1 MKTSA
6 ETAEK
11 LTVAEQYQA
20 MTDAGL
26 LASKTKLTKA
36 EVQKNLQTVLGK
48 EANIDE
54 AMSSLGLSVAMK
66 GEERQTVK
74 LTAKKLQEAYASGK
88 LTEAQAQELAMRFG
102 LSAAIKKQ
110 TASTLPQ
117 WIATLKA
124 SALVIWENVKA
135 TAAWLVTTPA
145 GWLTLTTAAFA
156 GFLVVAHKSTKSLEA
171 LRQEAK
177 DSKQSYDDLASE
189 VNSLNTELKTTEKR
203 FKELE
208 AIGYDNLSLVEQE
221 EYDRLVSTNNEL
233 ERELRIKEALAR
245 VAAAEAGNAAKDALT
260 TKTED
265 SPNQQPFYSDGTV
278 NVTKLSPVES
288 LNEYLNLASQQ
299 QQQLSDAKKALI
311 DFENTFTGTSEQ
323 MVQDKS
329 WKKLSADVSEAEKAV
344 QDTEQTISEK
354 YTAIEKD
361 SSGLVDSVGNVV
373 PGCEDIADEV
383 DNVTDRV
390 DNYFA
395 SVKDE
400 ANNASDAVD
409 ELNGKTNNSTTP
421 EFKISDETNVKTID
435 DFQKKLS
442 TLSAAMK
449 KVQESSLG
457 SSELMDLQQE
467 FPSLVGSTDDLNVAL
482 SNLVNESLEDII
494 STFSELGASDDLIN
508 LFKQM
513 AIEAQNVVPS
523 IDTLMA
529 KIESCDELISVTNN
543 DVKEHGAIQSET
555 LQKIISQYPK
565 LESVVAS
572 YLTGVASSADVIGGL
587 TSIYNQDADN
597 YRKAVNDKLATDE
610 SYYATIKANENAK
623 LYAINDTIN
632 GIINGNQELVSI
644 LGGYYQADVQNFRS
658 LAEAKANIEEELI
671 RNCSKAWAEYYRV
684 QVVNGKAV
692 VGAMGSPHGGAEVI
706 EMQKAQAAAS
716 SAAKAYNEAMVAMD
730 SLTNISINA
739 PGGKSVGGNK
749 GGGGSK
755 KDKEDEK
762 KILDWIPTALD
773 YAERKRQEVADIIDD
788 ENTAYE
794 KQLSLMNE
802 LLANDE
808 EVVRVNKEALD
819 IYLSQWEAIRQK
831 IIETFGETEGNA
843 LIGKIMMGNTS
854 PEEWKDEF
862 SYDPDDKAM
871 AAKIKLLE
879 DGSEYWKTY
888 IEQDEKYKDKVK
900 EHSEDIKKQFE
911 IRVNIIKESL
921 EELKDEMSQI
931 ESEINLKEM
940 TGRIIT
946 ESDYRDMINLAD
958 DQIDLQYE
966 QIDALEEYLSELH
979 EGSAEWYN
987 VKSQISSCKDA
998 IRQCEENQAKWNEE
1012 ILNLPV
1018 RRIERYLELLGFI
1031 KQDLSNFIDEQSSLG
1046 IDATQGQ
1053 LQKLIELSSKQ
1064 IEKLKEEH
1072 EELVKKLS
1080 NYDYGSDK
1088 FNEVQKS
1095 IQDCENEMSSLIQE
1109 QIQYNKQIL
1118 DIPLNKLN
1126 DLKDQLSNIKGALDG
1141 VTDDYDTAISAVV
1154 STLEAE
1160 IEKYDELKKA
1170 AEESCEARIKPLKD
1184 ELELLQKQNKERSL
1198 QLDLEQSAYDLDRAQ
1213 NQKTNKVNKIAY
1225 FYSNVKYVSSYI
1237 G

>member
-1 MKTSA
+1 
-6 ETAEK
+6 
-11 LTVAEQYQA
+11 

-26 LASKTKLTKA
+26 LASKQELTKA
-36 EVQKNLQTVLGK
+36 QVQETLQTVLGEK
-48 EANIDE
+48 ANIDE
-54 AMSSLGLSVAMK
+54 AMSSLGLSAAIEM
-66 GEERQTVK
+66 EESQTVQ

-156 GFLVVAHKSTKSLEA
+156 GLLVVAHKSTKSLEA

-177 DSKQSYDDLASE
+177 DSKQNYDNLASE
-189 VNSLNTELKTTEKR
+189 VNSLNTELETTEKR
-203 FKELE
+203 LKELG

-449 KVQESSLG
+449 KVKESGLS

-482 SNLVNESLEDII
+482 SNLVNESLEDVI

-572 YLTGVASSADVIGGL
+572 YLTGVASSADVIEGL

-597 YRKAVNDKLATDE
+597 YRKAVNDKLATDA

-843 LIGKIMMGNTS
+843 LIGKVMMGSTS
-854 PEEWKDEF
+854 SEDWKNEY
-862 SYDPDDKAM
+862 SYDPDDKVM
-871 AAKIKLLE
+871 SAKMKLLE
-879 DGSEYWKTY
+879 DAESAFETY
-888 IEQDEKYKDKVK
+888 TKQDEKYKDKVK

-921 EELKDEMSQI
+921 EELKSEMSQI
-931 ESEINLKEM
+931 ESEISLKEI

-946 ESDYRDMINLAD
+946 ESDYKDMINLAD

-966 QIDALEEYLSELH
+966 QIDALEEYLDELD
-979 EGSAEWYN
+979 EGSAEWYS

-1012 ILNLPV
+1012 ILNLPI
-1018 RRIERYLELLGFI
+1018 RRIERYLELLKHI
-1031 KQDLSNFIDEQSSLG
+1031 KQDMTNKIDEQSSLG
-1046 IDATQGQ
+1046 IAATRDQ
-1053 LQKLIELSSKQ
+1053 LQSLIDISVKQ

-1072 EELVKKLS
+1072 DELTKKLG
-1080 NYDYGSDK
+1080 NYEYGSDK
-1088 FNEVQKS
+1088 FNETANS
-1095 IQDCENEMSSLIQE
+1095 LQDVEDEISSLIQAQNE
-1109 QIQYNKQIL
+1109 WNKQIL
-1118 DIPLNKLN
+1118 QIPLDNISKLNEQLGNIRDALNGITDTYDTAIGAVVDALDDQVDAIN
-1126 DLKDQLSNIKGALDG
+1126 DLKDATTKEYDAKIKP
-1141 VTDDYDTAISAVV
+1141 YQ
-1154 STLEAE
+1154 
-1160 IEKYDELKKA
+1160 DELDL
-1170 AEESCEARIKPLKD
+1170 LK
-1184 ELELLQKQNKERSL
+1184 KQNEERKI
-1198 QLDLEQSAYDLDRAQ
+1198 QLALEQAAYDLDRAQ
-1213 NQKTNKVNKIAY
+1213 NQKTNKVSKIAY
-1225 FYSNVKYVSSYI
+1225 FYSNVKYASSYI